1 MHCRWFW
8 PEALQSLKPPLV
20 VETVDEYGV
29 LNPHGAANIPMQG
42 SVNVSVLHMFQKLAS
57 TNLCIISVD
66 EDSMIR
72 KKMAENWHSRDEDQT
87 HQRLNLISFLQQ
99 KTQAGKTGFQ
109 KTKKKKFFED
119 FPKLIQVFEFLDSFS
134 GPRSSLE
141 ETLLVVS
148 FKSKMTN
155 VAGSLQLNGWNYSLF
170 MDYRMVKNLM
180 ICLFGPLNGEC
191 LITVIFLKANM

>member
-1 MHCRWFW
+1 M
-8 PEALQSLKPPLV
+8 
-20 VETVDEYGV
+20 ETVDEYGV
-29 LNPHGAANIPMQG
+29 LNPHAAANIPMQG

-57 TNLCIISVD
+57 TYLCIISVD
-66 EDSMIR
+66 EDSVIR

-87 HQRLNLISFLQQ
+87 HQRLDLISFLQQ

-109 KTKKKKFFED
+109 KTKKKKKFFED

-134 GPRSSLE
+134 GPRGSLE